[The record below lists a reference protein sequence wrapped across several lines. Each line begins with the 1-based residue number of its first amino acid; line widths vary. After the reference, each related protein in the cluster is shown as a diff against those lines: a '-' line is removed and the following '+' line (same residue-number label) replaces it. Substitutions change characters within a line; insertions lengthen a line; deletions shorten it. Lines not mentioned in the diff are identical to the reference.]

1 MLESLTTQAD
11 EVLLRTLQPK
21 RDDAF
26 DVLVSR
32 YKDRLISLAQWLL
45 GDAETAW
52 AIVQKVFVR
61 LYFAPRAAQR
71 IHRTSVWL
79 YAETL
84 RMVRG
89 YQRKQR
95 WASALRT
102 VVHRRSQDRPSSTA
116 TSSPPLPPSSM
127 TDQDK
132 QRLVLC
138 MLPDALKEVYV
149 LCDLQGLSL
158 EEVGS
163 ILRLSAAEVQAQIEK
178 ARVVFREFLYQKQEG
193 D

>member
-1 MLESLTTQAD
+1 
-11 EVLLRTLQPK
+11 
-21 RDDAF
+21 
-26 DVLVSR
+26 
-32 YKDRLISLAQWLL
+32 
-45 GDAETAW
+45 
-52 AIVQKVFVR
+52 
-61 LYFAPRAAQR
+61 
-71 IHRTSVWL
+71 
-79 YAETL
+79 
-84 RMVRG
+84 
-89 YQRKQR
+89 
-95 WASALRT
+95 
-102 VVHRRSQDRPSSTA
+102 
-116 TSSPPLPPSSM
+116 M

-178 ARVVFREFLYQKQEG
+178 ARVVFREFLYQKQEA